1 MGRPVPLFG
10 SGVGNHRPCADCG
23 QGCRDCRIA
32 ATGPAP
38 LEALGAPAF
47 PKASGGKTPSQIV
60 STLSIVEQR
69 DMDDILAKVREVFHE
84 AFGVEAR
91 MITIETTPNEVPGW
105 DSVGHL
111 DLASRLEGAFG
122 VTFEVDDLMEME
134 SVRDIVRLVNAK
146 L

>member
-1 MGRPVPLFG
+1 
-10 SGVGNHRPCADCG
+10 
-23 QGCRDCRIA
+23 
-32 ATGPAP
+32 
-38 LEALGAPAF
+38 
-47 PKASGGKTPSQIV
+47 
-60 STLSIVEQR
+60 
-69 DMDDILAKVREVFHE
+69 MDDILAKVREVFHE